1 MDRIVTF
8 KKFAEQRPDDP
19 FPLYSLAMEY
29 RNQENFE
36 EAQSY
41 FDQLRERFPD
51 YLAAYLHAGANLTAL
66 GRKDDAVE
74 CYKKGLEL
82 AGKAGDGKAR
92 EELQQALAQLEGTS

>member
-1 MDRIVTF
+1 MDRIATF
-8 KKFAEQRPDDP
+8 RKFAEQQPNDP

-29 RNQENFE
+29 RNQDNVE
-36 EAQSY
+36 EAQPY

-66 GRKDDAVE
+66 RRKQDAVE
-74 CYKKGLEL
+74 CYGAGLVV

-92 EELQQALAQLEGTS
+92 EELQQALAELEGTS